1 MDDKGGGLKSKLHG
15 LTNRLADTHFFE
27 KATHLKHKIGK
38 FENIINP
45 NHRHDEE
52 HEKRTDAK
60 RAEIARAH
68 RFGSFAP
75 ERDGNKIKWYIDG
88 RNYYHAVSI
97 ALERAKETIYIAD
110 WWLSPELF
118 LRRPPA
124 KNAEWRLDQC
134 LKRAAERGVKIYI
147 IVYKEVEAAISCNS
161 NHTKKA
167 LRALCPPGSKGH
179 GNINVMRHPDHNIFE
194 NAGDMT
200 FYFAHH
206 EKFIVIDFEL
216 AFIGGLDLCFGRW

>member
-1 MDDKGGGLKSKLHG
+1 V
-15 LTNRLADTHFFE
+15 
-27 KATHLKHKIGK
+27 
-38 FENIINP
+38 
-45 NHRHDEE
+45 
-52 HEKRTDAK
+52 
-60 RAEIARAH
+60 
-68 RFGSFAP
+68 
-75 ERDGNKIKWYIDG
+75 DG
-88 RNYYHAVSI
+88 RDYYWAVSI

-124 KNAEWRLDQC
+124 ANQEWRLDQC
-134 LKRAAERGVKIYI
+134 LKRAAERGVEIFI

-179 GNINVMRHPDHNIFE
+179 GKIHVMRHPDHNVFE

-206 EKFIVIDFEL
+206 EKFIVLDFEL
-216 AFIGGLDLCFGRW
+216 AFIGGLDLCFGRWDTRQHPLADVSPAGVVNTVSLQKSRYVHPGLIEIIDIPWSRFQQQSYYGLQICERLEGESA